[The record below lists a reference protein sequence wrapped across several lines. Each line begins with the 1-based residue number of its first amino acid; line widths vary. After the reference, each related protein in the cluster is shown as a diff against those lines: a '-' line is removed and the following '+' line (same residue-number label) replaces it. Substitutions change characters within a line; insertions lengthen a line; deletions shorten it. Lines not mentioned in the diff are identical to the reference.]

1 MLFAILTV
9 VTLAGTAYQ
18 RSHLRFR
25 AYAGPET
32 QTVANRIRKPGYF
45 QWLLLRWRQ
54 IAEPNAVRK
63 ALAWFEDFTSRYY
76 PGWMKWVF
84 AAVAASFLYLAA
96 SGFFFAVFV
105 PRGMHGFPLIAHVS
119 LGGVFAVGLAF
130 IVVWRARDYAFD
142 KREEDILGSFAC
154 PIFKSLSRAFVAK
167 VLFWTNALAG
177 LLIIVSALFSMLP
190 VLPAT
195 AQIPLLD
202 LHRYSALVS
211 ALAMILFADAKL
223 ISDKSR

>member
-9 VTLAGTAYQ
+9 VTLAGVAFQ
-18 RSHLRFR
+18 RTHIHYDVQAAPGAKGGYLGWLFAQIKKIASP
-25 AYAGPET
+25 GG
-32 QTVANRIRKPGYF
+32 VAKL
-45 QWLLLRWRQ
+45 W
-54 IAEPNAVRK
+54 
-63 ALAWFEDFTSRYY
+63 AWFEDFTSRYY
-76 PGWMKWVF
+76 PGWMKWIF

-105 PRGMHGFPLIAHVS
+105 PRGMFGFPLVAHVS

-130 IVVWRARDYAFD
+130 IVLWRARDYAFD
-142 KREEDILGSFAC
+142 KKEEDILGCFAC
-154 PIFKSLSRAFVAK
+154 PWFKNLSRALVVK

-195 AQIPLLD
+195 AQIPLLE

-211 ALAMILFADAKL
+211 ALTLIVFVDARFVPAKTQ
-223 ISDKSR
+223 

>member
-9 VTLAGTAYQ
+9 VTLAGVAFQ
-18 RSHLRFR
+18 RSHIRFS

-32 QTVANRIRKPGYF
+32 RTVANRIRKPGYF
-45 QWLLLRWRQ
+45 QWLALRYGQ
-54 IAEPNAVRK
+54 ISRPNIFRK
-63 ALAWFEDFTSRYY
+63 LWAWFEDWTSRYY
-76 PGWMKWVF
+76 PGWMKWIF

-105 PRGMHGFPLIAHVS
+105 PRGMFGFPLVAHVS

-142 KREEDILGSFAC
+142 KKEEDILGCFAC
-154 PIFKSLSRAFVAK
+154 PWFKNLPRAFVVK

-190 VLPAT
+190 VLPAA
-195 AQIPLLD
+195 AQMPLLD

-211 ALAMILFADAKL
+211 ALIMIVFADARL
-223 ISDKSR
+223 IPAKNR